1 MQNKRNFASRFF
13 ELLRASLRL
22 NTQRR
27 SASSM
32 CAFKKEERSVL
43 ISVTLMTGIA
53 GYKTVPTIDITFC
66 MYVKGPNSDLKE
78 RFVPLIVCLFI
89 YCFFFCHPHF
99 LIFSSYF
106 FCYPHFSIRIFLSA
120 FSHPHPPSA
129 GIRSAFYRHPS
140 TNGLTLGLVGASR
153 LY

>member
-1 MQNKRNFASRFF
+1 MQNKRNFASPFF

-32 CAFKKEERSVL
+32 CAFKKEERNVL

-66 MYVKGPNSDLKE
+66 MYVKGPTRDLKE
-78 RFVPLIVCLFI
+78 RFVSLIVCLFI

-106 FCYPHFSIRIFLSA
+106 FCYPHFCFHPYFSIRIF
-120 FSHPHPPSA
+120 PSA
-129 GIRSAFYRHPS
+129 SAIRRYPVRVLQTPI
-140 TNGLTLGLVGASR
+140 TR
-153 LY
+153 LQLL

>member
-1 MQNKRNFASRFF
+1 MQIKRTFASRFF

-32 CAFKKEERSVL
+32 CAFQKEERSVL

-66 MYVKGPNSDLKE
+66 MYVKGPASDLKE
-78 RFVPLIVCLFI
+78 RFASLIVCLFI

-99 LIFSSYF
+99 SIFSSYF
-106 FCYPHFSIRIFLSA
+106 FCYPHFFFYPHFPIRI
-120 FSHPHPPSA
+120 
-129 GIRSAFYRHPS
+129 RHRQVSGPRF
-140 TNGLTLGLVGASR
+140 TDTPKIQANW
-153 LY
+153 